1 MDQATINR
9 DHAGILS
16 HYLYDLLGEDT
27 VVIKVFALLLL
38 LFQAIQINRLVS
50 LNRLTNENSL
60 FPGVFYLLMSSTTLE
75 FIPLHPQLLANT
87 FVIIMMLDVFRQT
100 RNVQLHLD
108 MFNVGF
114 WVGLASLFYFPYILF
129 LIIGITG
136 VIYLRTYKWVD
147 TVRALLGVLV
157 PYFLVGTVIFLFDHL
172 SDFWFLH
179 VRDSVGLLDLNEL
192 ISWKGYVLIGVYAL
206 IILVSVFMSRKYN
219 TGLNIHVRKKI
230 TVLFIALIGAM
241 VLATLV
247 ADTGIT
253 SLLFGVFPLSIL
265 MAAMF
270 LELEPQFAEIL
281 HFLLFTMALIF
292 QYIV

>member
-1 MDQATINR
+1 MDQATVNR

-75 FIPLHPQLLANT
+75 FIPLHPQLMANT
-87 FVIIMMLDVFRQT
+87 FVIIMMLDVFKQT

-108 MFNVGF
+108 MFNVGLS
-114 WVGLASLFYFPYILF
+114 VGLASLFYFPYILF

-172 SDFWFLH
+172 SDLWFLH
-179 VRDSVGLLDLNEL
+179 IRASVGLLDLNEL

-281 HFLLFTMALIF
+281 HFLLLTMALIF